1 MSEIR
6 RVLVH
11 WHTAKPESVEAAPDV
26 IDRLRRAGFE
36 VLEPNSGDPD
46 VLILLG
52 GDGFLMESL
61 RHFAYPR
68 YPVFGINFGTV
79 GFLMNSH
86 SCIPSLTDILRE
98 GRSLAVSHPLL
109 EAVAHQE
116 DGKTARVY
124 AFNEFVLERQTGQAV
139 RLEIEVNRRLFNR
152 FAGDGF
158 VISTPAGSTA
168 YNLAAGGPAVHPAV
182 QGIVLTPLYPHQAE
196 PFHSVQFSLVL
207 PLESEISVSAE
218 ELLKRHVRLV
228 ADGHAFPHIARV
240 TIRDSGRR
248 VTLLRTPDR
257 EFTRLL
263 SEKFIGARDG
273 A

>member
-1 MSEIR
+1 MNEIR
-6 RVLVH
+6 RVLIH
-11 WHTAKPESVEAAPDV
+11 WSPAKTECVEAAREV
-26 IDRLRRAGFE
+26 KYRLSAAGFE
-36 VLEPNSGDPD
+36 VIEKSGTTPD

-61 RHFAYPR
+61 RHFSYPR

-86 SCIPSLTDILRE
+86 TCVPLLPEILGEQRFF
-98 GRSLAVSHPLL
+98 SVSHALL
-109 EAVAHQE
+109 EALASQE
-116 DGKTARVY
+116 DGKTTRAF

-139 RLEIEVNRRLFNR
+139 RLEVAVDGAHFNR

-168 YNLAAGGPAVHPAV
+168 YNLAAGGPAVHPGV

-207 PLESEISVSAE
+207 PLHSEITVSSE

-228 ADGHAFPHIARV
+228 ADGQSFQDIAKV

-248 VTLLRTPDR
+248 ITLLRTADR

-263 SEKFIGARDG
+263 SEKFIGG
-273 A
+273 